1 MSANCLMIQGTG
13 SHVGK
18 TVLVAGLCRLFAR
31 RGLHVAP
38 FKSQNMSLNSSVTPD
53 GGEMARAQELQA
65 RAAGIEPSVLMN
77 PVLLKPRDG
86 HKCEV
91 IFLGKHQRDCLAAE
105 YAKDVSREALKVALG
120 ALEKLKSEHDLIV
133 IEGAGSPA
141 EVNLR
146 RYDIC
151 NMKIAKRAQAPV
163 LLTTDIDRGGA
174 IASVVGTLA
183 LLRPDERQMVNGI
196 VVNKFRGDRS
206 LLEPGLR
213 YIERKTGKP
222 VVGVIPYLDCS
233 ALDEEDTPSYPG
245 EAGAPVAVIA
255 LPYMSN
261 FTDVHPLE
269 ALGYRWARK
278 PSDIRGATVVI
289 LPGSRNTFA
298 DLDWLEETGLN
309 RAIVEARRAGTAVA
323 GLCGGYQM
331 LGKRL
336 SDPDGV
342 ESGGTRDGLGLL
354 EVSTTYQSPKLTR
367 RSAGRLAATAVLLPG
382 CDGATVEGYEIHT
395 GRVESDARPLLELDN
410 GERDGAVSDDGVV
423 FGTHLHGLFDNPPV
437 LEAICRFLGIS
448 ARGGESPADRCLDGV
463 ADILEG
469 ELDMGFIERLAVPM

>member
-1 MSANCLMIQGTG
+1 
-13 SHVGK
+13 VGK

-31 RGLHVAP
+31 RGIRVAP
-38 FKSQNMSLNSSVTPD
+38 FKSQNMSLNSSVAAD

-65 RAAGIEPSVLMN
+65 RAAGVEPSVLMN

-91 IFLGKHQRDCLAAE
+91 IFLGKRERDCLARE
-105 YAKDVSREALKVALG
+105 YTRDVSSEALQVALG
-120 ALEKLKSEHDLIV
+120 ALEKLKSRSDLVV

-151 NMKIAKRAQAPV
+151 NMKIARAARSAV
-163 LLTTDIDRGGA
+163 LLVADIDRGGA

-183 LLRPDERQMVNGI
+183 LLRPSERELVKGV
-196 VVNKFRGDRS
+196 VVNKFRGDLA
-206 LLEPGLR
+206 LLKPGLR

-222 VVGVIPYLDCS
+222 VAGVVPYLDCS
-233 ALDEEDTPSYPG
+233 GLDEEDTPSYPG
-245 EAGAPVAVIA
+245 EAGATVAVVP

-278 PSDIRGATVVI
+278 PSDVRGAAAVI

-298 DLDWLEETGLN
+298 DLDWLKASGLDK
-309 RAIVEARRAGTAVA
+309 AIVEARRDGTAVV

-331 LGKRL
+331 LGERL
-336 SDPDGV
+336 DDPDGI
-342 ESGGTRDGLGLL
+342 ESGGTREGLGLL
-354 EVSTTYQSPKLTR
+354 EVCTTYRTPKLTR
-367 RSAGRLAATAVLLPG
+367 RSSGKIDATATLLPG
-382 CDGATVEGYEIHT
+382 CLGAAVEGYEIHT
-395 GRVESDARPLLELDN
+395 GIVESTAAPFLVLES
-410 GERDGAVSDDGVV
+410 GEPDGAVSRDGLV
-423 FGTHLHGLFDNPPV
+423 FGTHMHGLFHNQPV
-437 LEAICRFLGIS
+437 LEALRRFLRIPV
-448 ARGGESPADRCLDGV
+448 RGAGGNVDGSLDELANV
-463 ADILEG
+463 LEK
-469 ELDMGFIERLAVPM
+469 ELDMELIERLGGLK